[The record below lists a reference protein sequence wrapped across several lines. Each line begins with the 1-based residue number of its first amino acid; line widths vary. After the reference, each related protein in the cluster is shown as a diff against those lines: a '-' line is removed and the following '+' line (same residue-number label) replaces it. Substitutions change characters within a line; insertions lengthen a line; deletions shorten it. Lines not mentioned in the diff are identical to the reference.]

1 MAQNYSNLFWNI
13 GGWVKC
19 KSGWPRCD
27 DLLKLLV
34 VVGGEGQAGET
45 DPGWDPV
52 DHDALLER
60 TRVKVLNSRVIER
73 LKSVANWCDVTRLR
87 LALLWLCYGYPTLG
101 TYFRVFRVA
110 RIFYSYHFMPQPG
123 FGSTSCTLF
132 MGPKVTM
139 TASLNS
145 HSLWLQA
152 KLICSW
158 LAGTIRI

>member
-1 MAQNYSNLFWNI
+1 MTFICPNVASEFEMTSSKTQKFRDIHLEGADATKEILRNSMPHLIRIVGCISSGVAQNYSNLFWNI

-34 VVGGEGQAGET
+34 VVGGEGQSGET

-52 DHDALLER
+52 DHDTLLER

-87 LALLWLCYGYPTLG
+87 LPLLWLYYVYPTLALIS
-101 TYFRVFRVA
+101 VFSA
-110 RIFYSYHFMPQPG
+110 
-123 FGSTSCTLF
+123 
-132 MGPKVTM
+132 
-139 TASLNS
+139 
-145 HSLWLQA
+145 
-152 KLICSW
+152 
-158 LAGTIRI
+158 